1 MSETVAGGH
10 HTTKEYTRQAAARV
24 AAKKQAAEAAAWCVE
39 NEKREFAAANSGL
52 FPLASRGKIRSAL
65 KALQTKS
72 VKVRDHHKQVM
83 TNTERMEVAR
93 WALLSADGQKPKDR
107 VMVSSKIKMVLRARH
122 KSNKA
127 RKYGPGTLR
136 LNSSE
141 LDTLKS
147 VGVRACVC
155 VSEPAVGVVEALP
168 RLWAQ
173 EGPL

>member
-1 MSETVAGGH
+1 MV
-10 HTTKEYTRQAAARV
+10 RR
-24 AAKKQAAEAAAWCVE
+24 EA
-39 NEKREFAAANSGL
+39 AAANSGL

-155 VSEPAVGVVEALP
+155 VSEPAVRVGVVEALP

>member
-1 MSETVAGGH
+1 MV
-10 HTTKEYTRQAAARV
+10 RR
-24 AAKKQAAEAAAWCVE
+24 EA
-39 NEKREFAAANSGL
+39 AAANSGL

-107 VMVSSKIKMVLRARH
+107 VVVSSKIKMVLRARH

-127 RKYGPGTLR
+127 RKYGPQALCASTAP
-136 LNSSE
+136 SSI
-141 LDTLKS
+141 
-147 VGVRACVC
+147 R
-155 VSEPAVGVVEALP
+155 
-168 RLWAQ
+168 
-173 EGPL
+173 